1 MRFNISYDI
10 VAVAIILI
18 LLFVYGEKCR
28 RSSSTSRSY
37 YYFAISA
44 LASASLDI
52 ATVIIEKYSD
62 YYSSAVIFG
71 VNTLFLIIQGLVV
84 LLFAAYT
91 FNVAEIPL
99 NSLKKKL
106 LIRIPFYIYVLLL
119 LTNPFTKLLF
129 YIDEKKVYRH
139 STFFPLLYAIAAL
152 YLIICTVVII
162 KQRKKLE
169 RRIVVRMSFY
179 IILAGGSQ
187 ILQALMNRQLIVSF
201 ATSLC
206 LILIVYNIQNPDEIY
221 DKTNAMRKNV
231 FMNNILS
238 SFSSEDRFII
248 ISIKIHDID
257 SFYKSLGDD
266 CADSLL
272 QMVTAYLRKLNKK
285 ATVFHANAETFMV
298 KLPAYSD
305 EAIKN
310 LLENLRSRFEHE
322 WRNRDGVAF
331 FTVSFGVIKCPENV
345 SDVSELSDAISYMC
359 ELNAAAGSVTYAES
373 IEGIKRN
380 RQILNAI
387 KKAVIENS
395 FQVYYQPIY
404 SEDKKRITAAE
415 ALIRLIDDELGFIS
429 PEVFIP
435 IAEEEGYILKIGQF
449 VFEEVCSFY
458 ANNDLAKAGIEYIEV
473 NISAIQC
480 MQYRLVDEF
489 TEIMDTYDIKPSQ
502 INLEITETA
511 AVISFSSL
519 SSNINKFSKM
529 GVSLSLD
536 DYGTGYSNISYI
548 YNLPFN
554 YMKID
559 KSTLWSAVK
568 NPQAKITLINT
579 VDMAKKLNLS
589 IIVEGVETEEQ
600 IKLLRSLKCD
610 YFQGYYFSKPVPGK
624 NFMEYIQNFALPE
637 CCK

>member
-1 MRFNISYDI
+1 MNYNLSYDI
-10 VAVAIILI
+10 VAVIIIFI
-18 LLFVYGEKCR
+18 LLYVYGEKCR
-28 RSSSTSRSY
+28 RSGSSSRSY
-37 YYFAISA
+37 YFFAVSA
-44 LASASLDI
+44 LVSTLLDI
-52 ATVIIEKYSD
+52 ASVLIGQFSAHFSVSVIY
-62 YYSSAVIFG
+62 A
-71 VNTLFLIIQGLVV
+71 VNTLFLITQNLVV
-84 LLFAAYT
+84 LLFTAYIINIT
-91 FNVAEIPL
+91 DVSFNSIKKQLIIAIP
-99 NSLKKKL
+99 
-106 LIRIPFYIYVLLL
+106 YMVDVVLL
-119 LTNPFTKLLF
+119 LTNLFTGLLF
-129 YIDEKKVYRH
+129 YVDENKVYRH
-139 STFFPLLYAIAAL
+139 NTFFPVLYVIAAL
-152 YLIICTVVII
+152 YFVIITAVIIRHHKKLSKRVVI
-162 KQRKKLE
+162 RLT
-169 RRIVVRMSFY
+169 FY
-179 IILAGGSQ
+179 IILAASAQ
-187 ILQALMNRQLIVSF
+187 IIQALMDRQLIVAF

-206 LILIVYNIQNPDEIY
+206 MILIVYNIQNPDEIY

-231 FMNNILS
+231 FLNNILS
-238 SFSSEDRFII
+238 AFSTEESFII

-257 SFYKSLGDD
+257 FFYKSLGDD

-285 ATVFHANAETFMV
+285 GTVFHANSETFMV
-298 KLPAYSD
+298 KLPAQND
-305 EAIKN
+305 EAIKL
-310 LLENLRSRFEHE
+310 LLEKLRSRFEHE

-331 FTVSFGVIKCPENV
+331 FTVSFGVIKCPENA

-359 ELNAAAGSVTYAES
+359 ELNAVAGSVTYAES

-380 RQILNAI
+380 RQVLNAI

-435 IAEEEGYILKIGQF
+435 IAEEEGYILKIGRF

-458 ANNDLAKAGIEYIEV
+458 TRNDLSKAGIEYIEV

-480 MQYRLVDEF
+480 MQYRLADEF
-489 TEIMDTYDIKPSQ
+489 AEIMNSYGIKPSQ

-519 SSNINKFSKM
+519 SRNINKFSKM

-568 NPQAKITLINT
+568 NPQAKTTLINT
-579 VDMAKKLNLS
+579 VDMAKKLNIQ

-600 IKLLRSLKCD
+600 IELLRSLKCD
-610 YFQGYYFSKPVPGK
+610 YFQGYYFSKPVPG
-624 NFMEYIQNFALPE
+624 NLFLNYIYNFALPE
-637 CCK
+637 CCR

>member
-1 MRFNISYDI
+1 MNFNLSYDI

-28 RSSSTSRSY
+28 RSGSASRSY
-37 YYFAISA
+37 YFFALSA
-44 LASASLDI
+44 LVSTLLDI
-52 ATVIIEKYSD
+52 ASVVIGQFSD
-62 YYSSAVIFG
+62 HFSAATIYA
-71 VNTLFLIIQGLVV
+71 VNTLFLITQNLVV
-84 LLFAAYT
+84 LLFTAYII
-91 FNVAEIPL
+91 NVTDISFSSIKRQLIIAIP
-99 NSLKKKL
+99 
-106 LIRIPFYIYVLLL
+106 YIVDVILL

-129 YIDEKKVYRH
+129 YVDENKVYRH
-139 STFFPLLYAIAAL
+139 STFFPILYAIAAL
-152 YLIICTVVII
+152 YFFIVTAAIIKHHKNLSKRVVI
-162 KQRKKLE
+162 RLT
-169 RRIVVRMSFY
+169 FY
-179 IILAGGSQ
+179 IILAASAQ
-187 ILQALMNRQLIVSF
+187 IIQALMDRQLIVAF

-206 LILIVYNIQNPDEIY
+206 MILIVYNIQNPDEVY

-231 FMNNILS
+231 FLNNIVS
-238 SFSSEDRFII
+238 AFSSEESFII

-272 QMVTAYLRKLNKK
+272 QMVTSYLRKLNKK
-285 ATVFHANAETFMV
+285 GTVFHANSETFMV
-298 KLPAYSD
+298 KLPAQND
-305 EAIKN
+305 EAIAL
-310 LLENLRSRFEHE
+310 LLEKLRSRFEHE

-331 FTVSFGVIKCPENV
+331 FTVSFGVIKCPESA

-359 ELNAAAGSVTYAES
+359 DLNAAAGSVTYAES

-380 RQILNAI
+380 RQVLNAI

-435 IAEEEGYILKIGQF
+435 IAEEEGYILKIGRF

-458 ANNDLAKAGIEYIEV
+458 TRNDLAKAGIEYIEV

-480 MQYRLVDEF
+480 MQYHLADEF
-489 TEIMDTYDIKPSQ
+489 AEIMNSYGIKPSQ

-519 SSNINKFSKM
+519 SRNINKFSKM

-579 VDMAKKLNLS
+579 VDMAKKLN
-589 IIVEGVETEEQ
+589 IQTIVEGVETEEQ
-600 IKLLRSLKCD
+600 IELLRSLKCD
-610 YFQGYYFSKPVPGK
+610 YFQGYYFSKPVPG
-624 NFMEYIQNFALPE
+624 NLFLNYIYNFALPE
-637 CCK
+637 CCR